1 MTEWMQNAV
10 DKLLQMPWS
19 VRAVSVYGGLPAR
32 DKLALKVL
40 LGFLGPVLLV
50 FGLIMPAYSYMQAGL
65 DNYEQALEDFR
76 WIEANKA
83 SFSALSAN
91 EREPGQS
98 LFGLANATSKGF
110 QINFKRYE
118 PVGEN
123 ALSLWM
129 ENISF
134 NSLILWLERLDKR
147 HGVSVK
153 EIAVERLGSEGLV
166 NVRLVLQG

>member
-1 MTEWMQNAV
+1 MMEWVQNTA
-10 DKLLQMPWS
+10 DKLSHTPW
-19 VRAVSVYGGLPAR
+19 AVKAQATYSALPAR
-32 DKLALKVL
+32 DKLALKIL
-40 LGFLGPVLLV
+40 LGFLGPVIV
-50 FGLIMPAYSYMQAGL
+50 IFALIVPAYSYMQSGL
-65 DNYEQALEDFR
+65 SEYERALEDFR
-76 WIEANKA
+76 WIEANKGA
-83 SFSALSAN
+83 FTGLGGG

-129 ENISF
+129 EGISF

-153 EIAVERLGSEGLV
+153 EIAVERLGADGQV